1 MKAAKSEGGLSRG
14 RMRSSDS
21 DHKGRVQPLSH
32 FADINQCIE
41 EGVKKHCPLHKDLAK
56 TRLKMDAKAVVLALT
71 WLEKNNPFD
80 YD

>member
-56 TRLKMDAKAVVLALT
+56 T
-71 WLEKNNPFD
+71 
-80 YD
+80 